1 MYICSEDDVV
11 SVSVPALLVKTGNGS
26 AESFWH
32 GRIGDGADAEPG
44 RGVSEERGLLR
55 RHDLFG
61 ALVREAVVVIDYDS
75 FTYNC
80 AEQIMVAKKAALFR

>member
-55 RHDLFG
+55 RHS
-61 ALVREAVVVIDYDS
+61 LVGEPTPQGEMWSTIWAI
-75 FTYNC
+75 
-80 AEQIMVAKKAALFR
+80 E